1 MERVVYGNTGLEVS
15 RLCIGCGHFTRTYPS
30 LEDAARFLLKV
41 LEKGVNFWDT
51 AEMYGT
57 HPHIGAALK
66 RIQRN
71 EVVIQ
76 TKLGHKDYDTTKER
90 LDKALKELN
99 TDYVD
104 VLLLHGVNSPGDLE
118 RREGALKAMLEAKAA
133 GKTRHVGCSTHIY
146 TGPVMDAVTA
156 CDEIEVIL
164 ATLNK
169 TGRMLEGSV
178 INDHTREPQSP
189 SLEAHIA
196 QIKRAYEAGKGISL
210 MKVIAG
216 GQVPESEREDYIR
229 WAFEFPYAHAVNL
242 GMNYDSELQRNC
254 DIESAVRAQRLR
266 QAA

>member
-1 MERVVYGNTGLEVS
+1 MMERVIYGNTGLEVS
-15 RLCIGCGHFTRTYPS
+15 RLCIGCGHFTRTYPT
-30 LEDAARFLLKV
+30 LEDAARFLLRV

-66 RIQRN
+66 RIQRS

-76 TKLGHKDYDTTKER
+76 TKLGHRDYDTTKER

-104 VLLLHGVNSPGDLE
+104 VLLLHGVNSPDDLE
-118 RREGALKAMLEAKAA
+118 QRAGALQAMLEAQAA
-133 GKTRHVGCSTHIY
+133 GKVRHVGCSTHVY

-156 CDEIEVIL
+156 RAEIEVIL
-164 ATLNK
+164 CTLNK
-169 TGRMLEGSV
+169 TGMMLEGSV
-178 INDHTREPQSP
+178 ISDGTREPQTP

-196 QIKRAYEAGKGISL
+196 QIQRAFAAGKGISI
-210 MKVIAG
+210 MKIIAG
-216 GQVPESEREDYIR
+216 GQVPENEREDYIT

-242 GMNYDSELQRNC
+242 G
-254 DIESAVRAQRLR
+254 
-266 QAA
+266 

>member
-15 RLCIGCGHFTRTYPS
+15 RLCIGCGHFTRTYPNH
-30 LEDAARFLLKV
+30 EEAARFLLKV

-57 HPHIGAALK
+57 HPHIGVALK
-66 RIQRN
+66 RIQRS

-76 TKLGHKDYDTTKER
+76 TKLGHKDYETTKER

-104 VLLLHGVNSPGDLE
+104 VLLLHGVSSPEDLA
-118 RREGALKAMLEAKAA
+118 RREGALRAMLEAKAA
-133 GKTRHVGCSTHIY
+133 GKVRHVGCSTHVY
-146 TGPVMDAVTA
+146 TGPVMDAATA
-156 CDEIEVIL
+156 CEEIEVIL
-164 ATLNK
+164 CTINK
-169 TGRMLEGSV
+169 TGMMLEGSIV
-178 INDHTREPQSP
+178 SENKRDPETP

-196 QIKRAYEAGKGISL
+196 QIQRAYEAGKGVSI
-210 MKVIAG
+210 MKILAG
-216 GQVPESEREDYIR
+216 GKVAEHERADYIR

-242 GMNYDSELQRNC
+242 GMNTDSELQLNC
-254 DIESAVRAQRLR
+254 DIEAAVRAQRLR